1 MVHSSIRKMILST
14 EFTGLSTVPLR
25 GPIYS
30 ALKRVIRCRQE
41 RFSIRV
47 GAPLTGPRTRVDH
60 HHHGSDGPHLRGFE
74 ARYMQSWQWRLIEGQ
89 RTHGKLLKDEGRK
102 GTDQHGIRESNR
114 LLILNYIRER
124 KTLPRADLTRY
135 TGLSRTAIGNIVDE
149 LVLEGIIRQEE
160 NQTGDDRRT
169 ILLSF
174 NATAAYVLGA
184 TLGRQHLMVLLADLT
199 GRPVQRLDIPFSL
212 SKSPKEGLPLLGKL
226 LKVFVAQQQIAWD
239 MIVGVGLG
247 MISPFDLLHKGIAV
261 PAQFASWAGVDI
273 QQVLQDD
280 LGVPVYLD
288 NDGNMGA
295 LGESRYGAGRNT
307 GDMLYVKVGS
317 GISGGFI
324 LNHQL
329 YRGSL
334 GTAGE
339 IGHIPIDLHGTLCYC
354 GRFGCLET
362 VASKNAI
369 LMEAQRFSPTVTTL
383 PQVIEAAR
391 NGDVT
396 CTGALARAGKYLGFV
411 LAGLVNSLNPSLII
425 LDGSTMQAGDLIL
438 QPLRS
443 TLEEHSLPIPF
454 ASTRI
459 TLAESNGFA
468 MSLGGVATLLDTI
481 F

>member
-1 MVHSSIRKMILST
+1 
-14 EFTGLSTVPLR
+14 
-25 GPIYS
+25 
-30 ALKRVIRCRQE
+30 
-41 RFSIRV
+41 
-47 GAPLTGPRTRVDH
+47 
-60 HHHGSDGPHLRGFE
+60 
-74 ARYMQSWQWRLIEGQ
+74 MQSRLWRITEGQ
-89 RTHGKLLKDEGRK
+89 RKREKMLQDKSRK

-124 KTLPRADLTRY
+124 NIVPRSDLAPY

-160 NQTGDDRRT
+160 HRTGDDRRT
-169 ILLSF
+169 ISLSF
-174 NATAAYVLGA
+174 NATAGYILGA
-184 TLGRQHLMVLLADLT
+184 TLGRQHLTVLLADLT
-199 GRPVQRLDIPFSL
+199 GRPIHHLDIPFSM
-212 SKSPKEGLPLLGKL
+212 SKSPKEGLPLLVKF
-226 LKVFVAQQQIAWD
+226 LKVFVAQQQIAWE

-247 MISPFDLLHKGIAV
+247 VISPFDLLQKGISV
-261 PAQFASWAGVDI
+261 PAQLENWAGVDI
-273 QQVLQDD
+273 QQALEDD

-295 LGESRYGAGRNT
+295 LGENRYGAGRNE
-307 GDMLYVKVGS
+307 GNMIYVKVGS

-324 LNHQL
+324 LNHQI

-339 IGHIPIDLHGTLCYC
+339 IGHIPIDFNGALCYC

-369 LMEAQRFSPTVTTL
+369 LIEAQRFSSMATTL

-391 NGDVT
+391 EGDLA
-396 CTGALARAGKYLGFV
+396 CSGALARAGKYLGFA
-411 LAGLVNSLNPSLII
+411 LAGLVNSLNPSLIV

-443 TLEEHSLPIPF
+443 ALEEHCLPIPF
-454 ASTRI
+454 ANTRVA
-459 TLAESNGFA
+459 LAESSGLA
-468 MSLGGVATLLDTI
+468 MPLGGVATLLDAI